1 MHETEPSKTA
11 LAAAAYRAF
20 HQLLDGGRIFADPLA
35 LTVLGAD
42 ALALK
47 IQAKTRLKLLET
59 HRGMR
64 LFVAARSAVAEAH
77 LAAGVESRGVRQM
90 VVLGA
95 GLDTFA
101 YRSPFEGALRVFEVD
116 HPATQAWKRR
126 RLAETE
132 IAVPAS
138 LTYTPVDFEKD
149 SLLDALAAS
158 GLDPA
163 QRTFFAWLGVVPYL
177 THEAIGATLAL
188 IGGLPGGAE
197 VVFDYSDPPATLAP
211 DARAAQAERAERVAS
226 AGEPFL
232 SYFEPADLHAEL
244 TALSLSD
251 IDDLG
256 PQALMT
262 RYFRPG
268 APPDP
273 ARTRGGHVLFAATPA
288 RP

>member
-11 LAAAAYRAF
+11 LAAAAYRAL
-20 HQLLDGGRIFADPLA
+20 HQLLDGGRFFADPLA
-35 LTVLGAD
+35 FRILGAAY

-47 IQAKTRLKLLET
+47 VQAKTRLKLLQT

-77 LAAGVESRGVRQM
+77 LKAGVESRGVRQM

-101 YRSPFEGALRVFEVD
+101 YRNPFDGALRVFEVD

-126 RLAETE
+126 RLKKAK
-132 IAVPAS
+132 IPIPAS
-138 LTYTPVDFEKD
+138 LTFAPVDFETD
-149 SLLDALAAS
+149 SLLDALRAS

-177 THEAIGATLAL
+177 THEAISDTLSL
-188 IGGLPGGAE
+188 IGALPGGAE

-211 DARAAQAERAERVAS
+211 DARAAHAERAERVAS
-226 AGEPFL
+226 IGEPFL
-232 SYFEPADLHAEL
+232 TNFEPADLHAEL
-244 TALSLSD
+244 IARLSD

-256 PQALMT
+256 PQGLMT